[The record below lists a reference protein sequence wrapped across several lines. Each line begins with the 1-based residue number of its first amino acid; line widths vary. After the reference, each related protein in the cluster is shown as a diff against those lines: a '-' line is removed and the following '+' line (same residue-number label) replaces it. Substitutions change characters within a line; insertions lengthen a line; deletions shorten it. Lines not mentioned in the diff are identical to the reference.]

1 MKRNISLLSEFR
13 TNRQVMKNIT
23 WLTVLQFANYLIPI
37 LIIPYIVRVIGVNLF
52 GKVSYAQNIIS
63 YFTLFVNFGFDYF
76 ATREISV
83 NRENKEKTN
92 YIFWSVIKLKIIL
105 FFISFCLFIALG
117 ISFDKIKYDFVL
129 YLIVFS
135 LNIGVVLF
143 PTWFFQGIEDMG
155 TMAVFNFLIKAIGL
169 ILTFLFVKKANDYL
183 LYPLFLSLSYVVAG
197 VISFIYVLKK
207 YHFHFQFT
215 SKSFDLD
222 LLKKSSPIFLNNLFV
237 SFYTLANLTILGFYK
252 SDFEVGI
259 YSGAYKIIS
268 AILMVTSMPLNTA
281 VFPMISREFS
291 HSIAN
296 GIRLLKRM
304 IRYSSFL
311 LIILFILL
319 LLSSKIII
327 QVLLGNNFV
336 ESIPVFKIFSLL
348 PLLVTVAS
356 LLTVQGLYGLQLQK
370 YAPYVGFTIGIISIS
385 LNLFFIPKYGIV
397 STAWIWVASELIEI
411 LFVSFLLKKHLK
423 KIYEN

>member
-92 YIFWSVIKLKIIL
+92 CIFWSVIKLKIIL

>member
-1 MKRNISLLSEFR
+1 
-13 TNRQVMKNIT
+13 
-23 WLTVLQFANYLIPI
+23 
-37 LIIPYIVRVIGVNLF
+37 
-52 GKVSYAQNIIS
+52 
-63 YFTLFVNFGFDYF
+63 
-76 ATREISV
+76 
-83 NRENKEKTN
+83 
-92 YIFWSVIKLKIIL
+92 
-105 FFISFCLFIALG
+105 LFIALG

>member
-1 MKRNISLLSEFR
+1 MNKGMNILSELR
-13 TNRQVMKNIT
+13 NNQQVMKNIT

-37 LIIPYIVRVIGVNLF
+37 LIIPYIVRIIGVNLF
-52 GKVSYAQNIIS
+52 GRVSYAQNIIS
-63 YFTLFVNFGFDYF
+63 YFTLFVNFGFDYL
-76 ATREISV
+76 ATREISI
-83 NRENKEKTN
+83 NREDKEKTN

-105 FFISFCLFIALG
+105 FIISFCLFIALG
-117 ISFDKIKYDFVL
+117 VSFDKIKYDFVL

-155 TMAVFNFLIKAIGL
+155 TMAIFNFLIKAIGL

-183 LYPLFLSLSYVVAG
+183 LYPLFLSLSYVVTG
-197 VISFIYVLKK
+197 VISFVYVLKK
-207 YHFHFQFT
+207 YHFHFRFT

-237 SFYTLANLTILGFYK
+237 GFYTLANLTILGFYK

-281 VFPMISREFS
+281 VFPMISREFNS
-291 HSIAN
+291 SISN

-304 IRYSSFL
+304 IKYSFFL
-311 LIILFILL
+311 LFALFVLL

-327 QVLLGNNFV
+327 QILLGNNFA
-336 ESIPVFKIFSLL
+336 ESIPVFQIFSLL

-370 YAPYVGFTIGIISIS
+370 YAPYVGFTIGIVSIS
-385 LNLFFIPKYGIV
+385 LNLFFIPKYGII

-411 LFVSFLLKKHLK
+411 LFVGFLLKKHLK